1 METGMSIPNI
11 ISIGRIFLVPLFA
24 LMYSRGNVTGAMG
37 VLLLSAASD
46 VLDGAIARHC
56 HMETELGRALDPIAD
71 KLIQAAMMLCA
82 LERTPSVWL
91 LLGLHLLRELSLG
104 AMGIYVLRVT
114 GHVYGSKWYGKL
126 CTLCIYTVMICALA
140 FPEIPAHIIDAGV
153 MACGVLVAFCL
164 CAYMINFQKILL
176 RHSRSEEEGWTK
188 PPSGNGP

>member
-1 METGMSIPNI
+1 MSIPNI

-24 LMYSRGNVTGAMG
+24 LMYSRGNLLGAMG

-56 HMETELGRALDPIAD
+56 NMETELGRALDPVAD

-82 LERTPSVWL
+82 LDRTPSMWL
-91 LLGLHLLRELSLG
+91 LLGLHMLRELSLG

-126 CTLCIYTVMICALA
+126 CTLCIYIVMICALA
-140 FPEIPAHIIDAGV
+140 FPQLPVHFIDAGV
-153 MACGVLVAFCL
+153 MACCVLIAFCL
-164 CAYMINFQKILL
+164 CAYMLNFQRILL
-176 RHSRSEEEGWTK
+176 EFSCGEERDRR
-188 PPSGNGP
+188 PLP